1 MTDHYIRLDNLAV
14 GYQGKALIHDIN
26 IGINKGEIVTLIG
39 PNGSGKSTIL
49 KSITRQ
55 LKWIIG
61 NVFYDDTSLLQ
72 LSYKEMASKMA
83 VVLTERIK
91 TEYMTCHD
99 VVAMGRYPYTGRLG
113 ILTAKDERIVEEAME
128 TVHALELGNCNF
140 NEISDG
146 QRQRVLLARAICQEP
161 EVMILDEPT
170 SFLDVKHKLE
180 LLSILEHMVREKH
193 ITVIMSLH
201 EIELAQKVSDKVMCV
216 KGETITH
223 YGQPEDIFTEPIIRE
238 LYEIENGYFDPL
250 FGSMELPKIEG
261 KPKTFVISSGGNGI
275 PIYRK
280 LRKEQIPFIAGI
292 LYQNDVDYQ
301 VAKVLATQVIEE
313 TPFEEISN
321 RAYEEAILAV
331 QMCDTVIN
339 AGVQIG
345 SANRKLLDIIEEA
358 KRLGK
363 M

>member
-1 MTDHYIRLDNLAV
+1 M
-14 GYQGKALIHDIN
+14 
-26 IGINKGEIVTLIG
+26 
-39 PNGSGKSTIL
+39 
-49 KSITRQ
+49 
-55 LKWIIG
+55 
-61 NVFYDDTSLLQ
+61 
-72 LSYKEMASKMA
+72 
-83 VVLTERIK
+83 
-91 TEYMTCHD
+91 
-99 VVAMGRYPYTGRLG
+99 
-113 ILTAKDERIVEEAME
+113 
-128 TVHALELGNCNF
+128 
-140 NEISDG
+140 
-146 QRQRVLLARAICQEP
+146 LARAICQEP

-180 LLSILEHMVREKH
+180 LLSILERMVREKH

-301 VAKVLATQVIEE
+301 IAKVLATQVIEE

-321 RAYEEAILAV
+321 RAYEEAIKAV

-345 SANRKLLDIIEEA
+345 SANRKLLNIIEEA